1 MSLFNSSDPAIAAA
15 HAKALDTLA
24 NIETEYGAVFVVDE
38 YQQELRNAVAASHRR
53 NDEAAQLDLMRRK
66 MALKA
71 TRSGRPAHRAVVVDL
86 DGKRVA

>member
-1 MSLFNSSDPAIAAA
+1 MTNTPRMTSK
-15 HAKALDTLA
+15 HMDTM
-24 NIETEYGAVFVVDE
+24 D
-38 YQQELRNAVAASHRR
+38 ELRDAMAAFVARGKVVSIEEGRMLRLVQAAS
-53 NDEAAQLDLMRRK
+53 DEAAQLDLMRRK